1 MPSWNGVQ
9 QDLARNAPR
18 QEQHVEGKKKR
29 PGDVTRQRG
38 IKRLG
43 DGRYRIRVYVMDP
56 KTGRQKERDRVI
68 EAESM
73 KDAARVRVR
82 LQEEAL
88 ASLSDEHA
96 STRSRKIGDVA
107 TAWLE
112 HKLSAQRVTSEG
124 SRPRLCPT
132 TRLRYEASVKNVIVP
147 MLGAMIVD
155 RLTRSD
161 VERWR
166 DTLGGTYRGST
177 VNGHLRVLRSVLVE
191 AGNDAAARV
200 SGLAEDD
207 GRITDEEPN
216 LLDKGELGRFLDVA
230 SRRFPQHYP
239 LIAVMFTTSMRIS
252 TALALRREDFDPQ
265 LGLVRVRRRRSGAE
279 VIEGV
284 KRSRTGMDRPS
295 LVKWVWA
302 AVQDEWAR
310 MTEVQVASGLAFPS
324 ASGGYRARSCLDKP
338 FRDIC
343 KDAGIAKRF
352 TPHGCRRTSADL
364 IRRVAGERMSM
375 AVAGHTTT
383 EMHRHYT
390 RVDAAEQLEAI
401 EHTFGHLRL
410 VKSETGDQTGE
421 GAKVDGCGPSGAVT
435 NVAS

>member
-1 MPSWNGVQ
+1 M
-9 QDLARNAPR
+9 
-18 QEQHVEGKKKR
+18 EGKKKR
-29 PGDVTRQRG
+29 PGDVTSQRG

-56 KTGRQKERDRVI
+56 KTGQQKERDRVI

-88 ASLSDEHA
+88 ASLSGVPA
-96 STRSRKIGDVA
+96 SKRSRKLGDVA

-132 TRLRYEASVKNVIVP
+132 TRFRYEASVKNVIVP
-147 MLGAMIVD
+147 MLGGMIVD
-155 RLTRSD
+155 RITRLD

-177 VNGHLRVLRSVLVE
+177 VNGHLRVLRSILVE
-191 AGNDAAARV
+191 AGNETAARA
-200 SGLAEDD
+200 SGLPEDD

-216 LLDKGELGRFLDVA
+216 LLEESEMARFLDVA
-230 SRRFPQHYP
+230 SRKFPQHYP
-239 LIAVMFTTSMRIS
+239 LIGVLFTTSMRIS
-252 TALALRREDFDPQ
+252 TALALRREDFDPH
-265 LGLVRVRRRRSGAE
+265 LRLVRVRRRRSGTE

-284 KRSRTGMDRPS
+284 KRGRTARDRSS
-295 LVKWVWA
+295 LVEWA
-302 AVQDEWAR
+302 WLAVQDEWAR
-310 MTEVQVASGLAFPS
+310 MNEAQVASGLAFPS

-338 FRDIC
+338 FKDIC
-343 KDAGIAKRF
+343 KEAGITKRF

-364 IRRVAGERMSM
+364 IRRIEGERMSM
-375 AVAGHTTT
+375 AVAGHTTV

-390 RVDAAEQLEAI
+390 RVDPNEQLQAMER
-401 EHTFGHLRL
+401 TFGRLRL
-410 VKSETGDQTGE
+410 VKSETGDQTGD
-421 GAKVDGCGPSGAVT
+421 GAKVDAGGSSGGAT